1 MEKNKGLDYT
11 NKLILMGKCGGLCEF
26 KGCNKILVKEYLTAT
41 ESNISNFTHIIA
53 KSEKRLRE
61 NKKLSSILSNAH
73 GNIMALCSEHH
84 ILIDKY
90 PNVYTIECLRNMKYE
105 HEKYIEDL

>member
-1 MEKNKGLDYT
+1 
-11 NKLILMGKCGGLCEF
+11 MGKCGGLCEF

-61 NKKLSSILSNAH
+61 NKFYVWNWKD
-73 GNIMALCSEHH
+73 E
-84 ILIDKY
+84 KQKK
-90 PNVYTIECLRNMKYE
+90 IERFL
-105 HEKYIEDL
+105 